1 MSQVLHRKRLV
12 EGSGATRKGAGRVL
26 RKPITDYKRLPK
38 YPAITRDLALVC
50 DESVAAGDL
59 SDIIAAAGGSIVE
72 SVRLFDVYR
81 GKGVEGGKKSMAYS
95 VVLRAA
101 DHTLTDAEAEAAVA
115 RILKK
120 LEAAGA
126 TLRS

>member
-1 MSQVLHRKRLV
+1 MVKRAANHSDPL
-12 EGSGATRKGAGRVL
+12 K
-26 RKPITDYKRLPK
+26 
-38 YPAITRDLALVC
+38 
-50 DESVAAGDL
+50 ESTAERDL
-59 SDIIAAAGGSIVE
+59 SDIISAAGGSIVE

-81 GKGVEGGKKSMAYS
+81 GKGVADGKKSMAYS

-115 RILKK
+115 KILRK